1 MKTAPIPTDEH
12 DRLNAL
18 YALDINTTQSEERF
32 DAITRDAVRLLDV
45 PISTISII
53 NKDTEEYKS
62 CQGLKATQGNRSAS
76 FCGHALLAKNIFIVE
91 DTELDARFS
100 DNPMVVGPPFIRF
113 YAGIALCE
121 QKTRQPVGVLCVKD
135 IKPRQMS
142 AENVSTLLE
151 LGQRAEHEL
160 NTHQ

>member
-1 MKTAPIPTDEH
+1 MQTAPIPIDEN
-12 DRLNAL
+12 DRLDAL
-18 YALDINTTQSEERF
+18 YSLGVNSIKPEERF
-32 DAITRDAVRLLDV
+32 DTITRDAVRLLNV

-53 NKDTEEYKS
+53 DKNTEEYKS

-113 YAGIALCE
+113 YAGIALCD

-135 IKPRQMS
+135 IKPRQMPAEQIS
-142 AENVSTLLE
+142 ALLE
-151 LGQRAEHEL
+151 LGRRAELEL
-160 NTHQ
+160 NTRK